1 MMFKFRTM
9 GRTAWHHS
17 EDDVMAVRSGFP
29 FISIPASSD
38 FPREYK
44 KLQPRCINL
53 LRRGHKASLVNT
65 KCLRTETNTHAS
77 SVITLHRE
85 RSNTHI

>member
-9 GRTAWHHS
+9 GRTAYQDS
-17 EDDVMAVRSGFP
+17 PFSRYLPAVV
-29 FISIPASSD
+29 

-53 LRRGHKASLVNT
+53 LRRGHKASLANT

-77 SVITLHRE
+77 SVITHYIDNQPNLPPVPLQ
-85 RSNTHI
+85 